1 MKNTIGIALNL
12 QMALG
17 SIDILTILILPIY
30 EHRLSFHLFLSY
42 SISIIQFLVYKSFT
56 SLVKFIPRY
65 CILFDA
71 IANGIAFLTSL
82 LDSFLVCKNTIDCY
96 SSVVYP
102 ATLFILTVL
111 GQSLEFSL
119 SCHLNM
125 VTDLFPLFQCRHLLF
140 VFCQIALSRNSINML
155 DKNSKNGHP
164 FLIFDL
170 KGIAF
175 SFSLLSVMLSMGLS
189 HMASFM
195 LSIFLPSIPT

>member
-1 MKNTIGIALNL
+1 M
-12 QMALG
+12 
-17 SIDILTILILPIY
+17 DILTVLILPIH

-65 CILFDA
+65 FILFDA

-82 LDSFLVCKNTIDCY
+82 LDSSFLVCKNTIDCY

-111 GQSLEFSL
+111 GQSLGFSL

-155 DKNSKNGHP
+155 DKSSKNGHT

-170 KGIAF
+170 RGIAF

-189 HMASFM
+189 YMASFM
-195 LSIFLPSIPT
+195 LSIFFPSIPT